1 MRALTALSALLLLAY
16 PLAVYYG
23 LSRWGI
29 GVIGIIFAALFMI
42 RIAAGHQTKLKELKY
57 IAWLSGG
64 AGMILTLCA
73 TVFREHGWFTYY
85 PVVVN
90 LLMFLLFFSSLYQ
103 SQTLI
108 ERLARLR
115 EPELPDSGVLYTR
128 NVTKVWCGYFII
140 NGSIALYTC
149 FLPLEIWT
157 LYNGLLS
164 YLLAGCLFAVEWVV
178 RGYIRKSNEQ

>member
-29 GVIGIIFAALFMI
+29 GVIAIIFAALFVI

-57 IAWLSGG
+57 IAWLSGA
-64 AGMILTLCA
+64 AGIILTLCA
-73 TVFREHGWFTYY
+73 TLFREHGWFTYY

-90 LLMFLLFFSSLYQ
+90 LLMFLLFFSSLWQ
-103 SQTLI
+103 SQTLV
-108 ERLARLR
+108 ERLARLQ
-115 EPELPDSGVLYTR
+115 EPELPESGVRYTR
-128 NVTKVWCGYFII
+128 NVTKVWCGYFLI

-164 YLLAGCLFAVEWVV
+164 YLFAGSLFTIEWLI